1 MLRLPPNP
9 LQNSHPMSAT
19 SLFDITGKVIVI
31 TGATGALTGSAAAYL
46 AANHA
51 RVVYLGRSQ
60 EKLDATLAGVRAQHP
75 EVEIMGVAADVN
87 DREAL
92 ERARDTV
99 LAKWGRIDAL
109 LNGAGGNQPGA
120 TIAPDKT
127 FMDLDFEAFQAVVD
141 LNLHGTVLPTLVFTP
156 ALMEAGSASIVN
168 YSSASASRAITRVVG
183 YSAAKAAVENFTRW
197 LAVDLGRRTSGG
209 VRVNSLVP
217 GFFLGEQNR
226 RLLTNED
233 GSLTPRGESI
243 VRQTP
248 FGRFGQADELHGAVH
263 YLVADASRFVT
274 GTTVTVDGGFGVFSG
289 V

>member
-1 MLRLPPNP
+1 MPTP
-9 LQNSHPMSAT
+9 
-19 SLFDITGKVIVI
+19 SLFDIAGKVVVI
-31 TGATGALTGSAAAYL
+31 TGATGALTGSVAAYL
-46 AANHA
+46 AAQHA
-51 RVVYLGRSQ
+51 RVVYLGRNQ
-60 EKLDATLAGVRAQHP
+60 AKLDATLASVRSNNP
-75 EVEIMGVAADVN
+75 EAEVLAVAADVN
-87 DREAL
+87 DRDSL
-92 ERARDTV
+92 ERGRDTV

-120 TIAPDKT
+120 TIPPEKT
-127 FMDLDFEAFQAVVD
+127 FTDLDFSAFKEVVD

-156 ALMEAGSASIVN
+156 ALMAAGSASIVN

-209 VRVNSLVP
+209 VRVNALVP

-226 RLLTNED
+226 RLLTNDD
-233 GSLTPRGESI
+233 GSLTDRGESI

-263 YLVADASRFVT
+263 YLIADASRFVT
-274 GTTVTVDGGFGVFSG
+274 GTTLTVDGGFGVFSG

>member
-1 MLRLPPNP
+1 MITP
-9 LQNSHPMSAT
+9 
-19 SLFDITGKVIVI
+19 SLFDIAGKVVVI
-31 TGATGALTGSAAAYL
+31 TGATGALTGSVAAYL
-46 AANHA
+46 AAQRA

-60 EKLDATLAGVRAQHP
+60 AKLDATLANVRSNNP
-75 EVEIMGVAADVN
+75 EAEVLAVAADVN
-87 DREAL
+87 DRDSL
-92 ERARDTV
+92 ERGRDTV

-120 TIAPDKT
+120 TIAPEKSFT
-127 FMDLDFEAFQAVVD
+127 DLDFSAFKEVVD

-156 ALMEAGSASIVN
+156 ALMDAGAASIVN

-233 GSLTPRGESI
+233 GSLTARGESI

-263 YLVADASRFVT
+263 FLIADASRFVT
-274 GTTVTVDGGFGVFSG
+274 GTTLTVDGGFGVFSG